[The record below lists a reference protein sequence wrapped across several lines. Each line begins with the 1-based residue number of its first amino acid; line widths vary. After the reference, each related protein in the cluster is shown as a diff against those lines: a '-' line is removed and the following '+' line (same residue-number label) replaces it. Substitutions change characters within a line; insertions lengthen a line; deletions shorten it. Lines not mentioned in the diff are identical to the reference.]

1 MTYDELVDFISNR
14 MRMSHIYQP
23 VMLIALLENGG
34 VCHESVIA
42 KEILIHDQSQVE
54 YYTRI
59 TNNMVGRVL
68 RNHKIV
74 ERERSTKNYH
84 LNGYEELSPTQ
95 VSVLIY
101 LCQQRL
107 HTYIQSRGERIFEHR
122 RKTSGYISGSIKYQV
137 LKRSKFHCE
146 LCGISAD
153 EKALEVD
160 HIIPRNLG
168 GSDDISNLQALC
180 YSCNAMKRDRDSTDL
195 RQVRESYSIRD
206 TECPFCS
213 MDSSNIVASNEL
225 AVVVRDGFPVTDLHS
240 LIIPKRHVKDFF
252 DLGQAE
258 VNACT
263 QLLNQSK
270 DEIEE
275 LDQSVSGFNIGT
287 NNGES
292 AGQTIFHC
300 HIHLIPRR
308 DEDVD
313 DPSGGV
319 RHTIPGK
326 GYY

>member
-1 MTYDELVDFISNR
+1 MSYDELADFISNR

-23 VMLIALLENGG
+23 VMLISLLENGG

>member
-1 MTYDELVDFISNR
+1 
-14 MRMSHIYQP
+14 
-23 VMLIALLENGG
+23 MLISLLENGG

-68 RNHKIV
+68 RSHEIV
-74 ERERSTKNYH
+74 ERDRSTKNYY
-84 LNGYEELSPTQ
+84 LSGYEELSHTQ

-107 HTYIQSRGERIFEHR
+107 HTYVQSRGERIFEHR
-122 RKTSGYISGSIKYQV
+122 RKTSGYISGSIKFQV

-153 EKALEVD
+153 ERALEVD
-160 HIIPRNLG
+160 HIIPKNLG
-168 GSDDISNLQALC
+168 GSDDISNFQALC

-195 RQVRESYSIRD
+195 RIIRESYSIRD
-206 TECPFCS
+206 SDCAFCS
-213 MDSSNIVASNEL
+213 IDSARIVASNEL
-225 AVVVRDGFPVTDLHS
+225 AVVIRDGYPVTELHS
-240 LIIPKRHVKDFF
+240 LIIPKRHVSDFF
-252 DLGQAE
+252 ELGQAE

-263 QLLNQSK
+263 QLLGETKNS
-270 DEIEE
+270 IEE
-275 LDQSVSGFNIGT
+275 LDQTVSGFNIGI

-300 HIHLIPRR
+300 HIHLITRR
-308 DEDVD
+308 DGDVD
-313 DPSGGV
+313 DPRGGV
-319 RHTIPGK
+319 RHTILGK
-326 GYY
+326 GSY